1 MLGGSGL
8 AGGGTGTS
16 HVGFRRC
23 FLCVY
28 LASHSW
34 WSVTRRSSL
43 LYRDVLPIVRMDT
56 GLKSFD
62 TKGLMQSG
70 RRPILDPRKGICNV
84 RFHWF
89 MAYNCSCQDIE
100 TLHKHHLPYLT
111 SCGSRGGAEGN
122 RDETPVY
129 YCKLRLENMFLP
141 GWGHQEFLSCRSPQR
156 RKNWSSLTKV
166 YTYIRLS
173 RCPRLQPGWKCE
185 NATFF
190 SPACYLQK
198 NVTAVDWG
206 KWRPAALSPSSPAL
220 VGEMGL

>member
-70 RRPILDPRKGICNV
+70 RRPPWTPAKASVMSGFIDSWHITVPAKISKHSTSITFLISLHVDHEEEQKGTEMRPLSTI
-84 RFHWF
+84 
-89 MAYNCSCQDIE
+89 ASC
-100 TLHKHHLPYLT
+100 
-111 SCGSRGGAEGN
+111 
-122 RDETPVY
+122 V
-129 YCKLRLENMFLP
+129 
-141 GWGHQEFLSCRSPQR
+141 
-156 RKNWSSLTKV
+156 
-166 YTYIRLS
+166 
-173 RCPRLQPGWKCE
+173 
-185 NATFF
+185 
-190 SPACYLQK
+190 
-198 NVTAVDWG
+198 
-206 KWRPAALSPSSPAL
+206 
-220 VGEMGL
+220 